1 MAVANTFTFGNICT
15 KDFGVVVEGYGN
27 YTAPKRA
34 VEMVTV
40 PGRDG
45 SIAIDQGRYEDGS
58 ATYSVIIRGKT
69 QYEFARKVSEFR
81 NAIIS
86 QLGYQRLTEDY
97 LPGEYR
103 MAIYAGGLES
113 DPDFIGR
120 AGRFEVKFTCKPRRY
135 LLSGETEMSIDSGD
149 TLYNPT
155 PYGSSPLIALEGPG
169 KINIGEQTIQIND
182 VVVGTV
188 KVSDKITAQNRGIDR
203 TWDINE
209 SKYNPGDLVTI
220 AGLTMRQTFTITN
233 NCTFKDTAGTDRVM
247 GIEYY
252 NTVDSDATLLYNK
265 SGKTATYGIT
275 VPTITLTIGQNLSK
289 IYRIRA
295 TVIVDNGD
303 RWESNRLYLTYSFE
317 YTNGT
322 LHIRAD
328 EVNFN
333 APSGYVS
340 IAAPRESCTITLG
353 AITGQSTL
361 STLTDTIYLDCDLG
375 DAYVLTG
382 GEHVSLNSTVQFGSD
397 LPQLLPGDNPITYE
411 NTITS
416 LSITPRWWTL

>member
-1 MAVANTFTFGNICT
+1 MAVANTFTFGNINT

-135 LLSGETEMSIDSGD
+135 LLSGETEMSVDSGD
-149 TLYNPT
+149 SVYNPT
-155 PYGSSPLIALEGPG
+155 PYGSSPLIAAEGPG
-169 KINIGEQTIQIND
+169 VIHLGDHAITIND

-188 KVSDKITAQNRGIDR
+188 KVNDKITLQNQNFDR
-203 TWDINE
+203 TWDINDA
-209 SKYNPGDLVTI
+209 KYNPGDLVTI
-220 AGLTMRQTFTITN
+220 PSMTVRTSFTITN
-233 NCTFKDTAGTDRVM
+233 GCWFEDTAGTDRVM

-265 SGKTATYGIT
+265 SGKTANYGIT
-275 VPTITLTIGQNLSK
+275 IPSVTLTIGQNLSK
-289 IYRIRA
+289 TYRIRA
-295 TVIVDNGD
+295 TVIVANDAH
-303 RWESNRLYLTYSFE
+303 WWSNRLYCDYTISYS
-317 YTNGT
+317 NST
-322 LHIRAD
+322 LRITASRIL
-328 EVNFN
+328 FN
-333 APSGYVS
+333 ASGDVS
-340 IAAPRESCTITLG
+340 SAAPRETCTITLG
-353 AITGQSTL
+353 AITGESTL

-375 DAYVLTG
+375 DAYVIKDE
-382 GEHVSLNSTVQFGSD
+382 EHVSLNSTVQFGSD
-397 LPQLLPGDNPITYE
+397 LPQLVPGDNPITYE

>member
-169 KINIGEQTIQIND
+169 KINIGDQTIQIND
-182 VVVGTV
+182 VVVGEV
-188 KVSDKITAQNRGIDR
+188 KVSDKITLQNRDLDR

-209 SKYNPGDLVTI
+209 AKYNAGDLVTI
-220 AGLTMRQTFTITN
+220 PTLTVRSTFTITN
-233 NCTFKDTAGTDRVM
+233 SATFLDTKSDRTM

-265 SGKTATYGIT
+265 SGKTATFGIT
-275 VPTITLTIGQNLSK
+275 IPTTTLTIGQTLSK
-289 IYRIRA
+289 TYRVRA

-303 RWESNRLYLTYSFE
+303 RWQSNRVYYSYSIE
-317 YTNGT
+317 YSNGN
-322 LHIRAD
+322 LHVYAD
-328 EVNFN
+328 ALLFN
-333 APSGYVS
+333 TEGSVS

-397 LPQLLPGDNPITYE
+397 LPQLVPGDNPITYE